1 MKIQGQSLPTVFN
14 DMDTAPM
21 TGYITNN
28 FEMIFKGLDVSPL
41 TAKKYTT
48 DGRDF
53 VEFLQMSL
61 FNINTFR
68 EYKTHLLNRADI
80 SAKTKRVK
88 LVAASLLLKEL
99 YRFGL
104 LPMDITTNTKGI
116 QVTHGHTKD
125 GLSHD
130 EILNVRQYIDSIDDQ
145 VKRARLNA
153 IFTLLALQG
162 LRQFEICNLTIEDV
176 NLYDAQINVKGKGR
190 DDKELI
196 DLRPQTAQ
204 ALKDYLKLSKRK
216 SGFVFVSM
224 QGTSKDERLTER
236 GFRKMFET
244 IFEKLGIERSVH
256 GFRHYFVTKILDATN
271 GDVATTQKFS
281 RHKTI
286 QAVMF
291 YDDRKQKKALLPT
304 INAAFNF

>member
-1 MKIQGQSLPTVFN
+1 MESQKSLTTVFN
-14 DMDTAPM
+14 GTDTAPL
-21 TGYITNN
+21 IEHIVNN
-28 FEMIFKGLDVSPL
+28 YEMIYNGLDVSPL
-41 TAKKYTT
+41 TAKKYIT

-53 VEFLQMSL
+53 IAFLQMSP

-68 EYKTHLLNRADI
+68 QYKTHLLSRADI

-104 LPMDITTNTKGI
+104 MPMDITTNTKGI

-125 GLSHD
+125 GLTHEEVLS
-130 EILNVRQYIDSIDDQ
+130 VRQYIDSIED
-145 VKRARLNA
+145 KLKCARLKA
-153 IFTLLALQG
+153 IFTLLAYQG
-162 LRQFEICNLTIEDV
+162 LRQFEICNLTVEDV

-204 ALKDYLKLSKRK
+204 ALKDYFKLSQRK
-216 SGFVFVSM
+216 SGFAFVSM

-236 GFRKMFET
+236 GFRKMFES
-244 IFEKLGIERSVH
+244 IFEKLGIARSVH

-271 GDVATTQKFS
+271 GDIATTQKFS

>member
-1 MKIQGQSLPTVFN
+1 MESQKSLTTVFN
-14 DMDTAPM
+14 GTDTAPL
-21 TGYITNN
+21 IEHIVNN
-28 FEMIFKGLDVSPL
+28 YEMIYNGLDVSPL
-41 TAKKYTT
+41 TAKKYIT

-53 VEFLQMSL
+53 IAFLQMSP

-68 EYKTHLLNRADI
+68 QYKTHLLSRADI

-104 LPMDITTNTKGI
+104 MPMDITTNTKGI

-125 GLSHD
+125 GLTHEEVLS
-130 EILNVRQYIDSIDDQ
+130 VRQYIDSIED
-145 VKRARLNA
+145 KLKCARLKA
-153 IFTLLALQG
+153 IFTLLAYQG
-162 LRQFEICNLTIEDV
+162 LRQFEICNLTVEDV

-204 ALKDYLKLSKRK
+204 ALKDYFKLSQRK

-236 GFRKMFET
+236 GFRKMFES
-244 IFEKLGIERSVH
+244 IFEKLGIVRSVH

-271 GDVATTQKFS
+271 GDIATTQKFS